1 MSDIQTVDTEKLTEE
16 LRATLSS
23 LLEVEDEI
31 KAIEYAK
38 EELRAKALELT
49 TALGGKVH
57 IDHLA
62 SVQIIP
68 ASEGHTYDPKA
79 LDSLVDIMIA
89 DGEIHNAKR
98 IITCRKESKRKA
110 SMRITRAK

>member
-1 MSDIQTVDTEKLTEE
+1 MSDIQTPNIEQLTEE

-79 LDSLVDIMIA
+79 LDSLVDTMIA